1 MKMKKISKEK
11 QRENDVEEIKMLKK
25 KGRENKNK

>member
-11 QRENDVEEIKMLKK
+11 QRENDKEEIKMLKK
-25 KGRENKNK
+25 GGRENKNK